1 MSPDGDHHTHAPR
14 VITSNTLT
22 RRTLWGLIAAT
33 VSVFIVGVVLL
44 GVGFIKFTRPNPSVP
59 YMWSLTLCRVDNTEK
74 WVGVEL
80 NKTAGEGVNATTCPS
95 PLPEN
100 GTPQYINIPAGVL
113 KAGVPYS
120 PVLYVT
126 NKVEGTITFA
136 HEMNNEDIFY
146 HSARLRALEVQHF
159 AYCGGMELVIL
170 RDGPLWGEGDYKTTD
185 CQNAATGCQ
194 YEPARSLNGYHING
208 ATVKSNSFGSEDS
221 RLEIHSIILEA
232 SRTSISMPDAYIHY
246 EVGTRGEEQNT
257 GLILLVIGGIMADL
271 MPAALYFLVSKPA
284 VPST

>member
-1 MSPDGDHHTHAPR
+1 MSPDAPR
-14 VITSNTLT
+14 VITSSTLT
-22 RRTLWGLIAAT
+22 RRTLWGLIIAT

-44 GVGFIKFTRPNPSVP
+44 GVGFIKFTKPNPSVP
-59 YMWSLTLCRVDNTEK
+59 YMWGLTLCRVDNTEK

-80 NKTAGEGVNATTCPS
+80 NKSAEACPS

-113 KAGVPYS
+113 KHGVPYS

-136 HEMNNEDIFY
+136 HELNGEDIFY
-146 HSARLRALEVQHF
+146 HSARLRALQVTHF

-170 RDGPLWGEGDYKTTD
+170 RDGPLNPCEGDYKTTD
-185 CQNAATGCQ
+185 CQNAVTGCQ

-208 ATVKSNSFGSEDS
+208 ASVKSNSFSTEDS

-232 SRTSISMPDAYIHY
+232 SGTSISMPDAYIHY
-246 EVGTRGEEQNT
+246 EVGTRGEEQDT